1 MAKKETFTPIWNFD
15 DPEEKNGRKKATIKE
30 LDRERRKRDADK
42 KDEKEEMVYH
52 GGMFEEDKIAH
63 GMTKKKEKAIVIVVI
78 IVAIIAIVVI
88 AYLNFKWRHDAFARR
103 YLAAPKSAWSAVSTA
118 DASQTDS
125 L

>member
-15 DPEEKNGRKKATIKE
+15 DPEEKNGRKKMTLKE
-30 LDRERRKRDADK
+30 LDRERGKRDADREE
-42 KDEKEEMVYH
+42 EKEEMVYH

-63 GMTKKKEKAIVIVVI
+63 KMTKKKEKAIVIAAI

-103 YLAAPKSAWSAVSTA
+103 YLAAPQSSWSAVMAA
-118 DASQTDS
+118 DMPQTDT

>member
-15 DPEEKNGRKKATIKE
+15 DPEEKNGRKKMTLKE
-30 LDRERRKRDADK
+30 LDRERGKRDADREE
-42 KDEKEEMVYH
+42 EKEEMVYH

-63 GMTKKKEKAIVIVVI
+63 KMTKKKEKAIVIAAI

-103 YLAAPKSAWSAVSTA
+103 YLAAPQSSWSAVM
-118 DASQTDS
+118 ASDMPQTDT